1 LESLTLQEA
10 LGIINV
16 HRQEAARRRISLVCG
31 FEPLH
36 LSTFLQARAMQ
47 RFPGERVEVST
58 GIYDDLAGNIARA
71 KANNSGAVAIVV
83 EWQDLDPRLGVR
95 AAGGWSSAVQRDIEK
110 TVAAR
115 FEQFAAAIQDVAAE
129 SPVVLAG
136 PALPL
141 PPLGHTVPQQSSRF
155 ELHLQQEAA
164 AFLYQM
170 SEIPGVRVAH
180 PRTTPLNERLDA
192 KMALLAGFP
201 YSLRF
206 ADDLASVIVDLLY
219 PAGAKKGLIVD
230 LDDTL
235 WRGILGEA
243 GVDGVSWHQEHHSQ
257 VHALLQQMLGQLAE
271 NGVLLAIASKND
283 AALVQQALQRPDL
296 LLPADAFFPV
306 VANWDRKSVAVG
318 QILEAWNVL
327 PDSVVFVD
335 DNPMELS
342 EVQSVYPAVTGLR
355 FTPQDP
361 AAVWTL
367 LNTLR
372 ELFGK
377 AEVHAEDKLRASS
390 IRAGAAVRIA
400 ARDAGSGKVGSST
413 EFLASLAGRVS
424 IDYRQASADKRSL
437 ELINKT
443 NQFNLNGIRITEGE
457 WLEALRADTTIVAAG
472 SYQDKFGPLG
482 KIAVLLGKRQGDD
495 ILVTSWVMSCRAF
508 SRRIEHHLL
517 ESLFQ
522 KFGVAGLQFDF
533 RPTERNQPLQD
544 FLREAGAQFPEQGLV
559 RISRADFQGRH
570 ELPHEVTELS

>member
-1 LESLTLQEA
+1 MTLQEA

-36 LSTFLQARAMQ
+36 CSTFLQARAMQ

-71 KANNSGAVAIVV
+71 KADNGGAVAIVV
-83 EWQDLDPRLGVR
+83 EWQDLDPRLGLR
-95 AAGGWSSAVQRDIEK
+95 AAGGWSSAVQRDIEE

-115 FEQFAAAIQDVAAE
+115 FDQFAAAIQDVAADV
-129 SPVVLAG
+129 PVVLAG
-136 PALPL
+136 PCLPL

-164 AFLYQM
+164 AFRYKT

-180 PRTTPLNERLDA
+180 PAATPLGERLDA

-206 ADDLASVIVDLLY
+206 ADELASVIVDLLY
-219 PAGAKKGLIVD
+219 PTAAKKGLIVD

-257 VHALLQQMLGQLAE
+257 VHALFQQMLGQLAE

-283 AALVQQALQRPDL
+283 AALVQQALHRPDL
-296 LLPADAFFPV
+296 LLAADAFFPV
-306 VANWDRKSVAVG
+306 VANWDRKSIAVG
-318 QILEAWNVL
+318 QILEAWNIL

-342 EVQSVYPAVTGLR
+342 EVQSVYPDVTALR

-367 LNTLR
+367 LTTLR
-372 ELFGK
+372 QLFGK
-377 AEVHAEDKLRASS
+377 PYVHAEDKLRASS
-390 IRAGAAVRIA
+390 IRAGAAVRTA
-400 ARDAGSGKVGSST
+400 THTHPDGNT
-413 EFLASLAGRVS
+413 EFLGSLAGRVS
-424 IDYRQASADKRSL
+424 IDCRAAGADKRSL

-443 NQFNLNGIRITEGE
+443 NQFNLNGIRITDGE
-457 WLEALRADTTIVAAG
+457 WLEAVRAEGAIVANV

-495 ILVTSWVMSCRAF
+495 IVVTSWVMSCRAF

-517 ESLFQ
+517 ASLFQ
-522 KFGVAGLQFDF
+522 KFDVAGVQFEF
-533 RPTERNQPLQD
+533 RATERNQPLQD
-544 FLREAGAQFPEQGLV
+544 FLREAGAHFPEQGPV

-570 ELPHEVTELS
+570 ELPHEVA